1 MNKIFVL
8 IIALVALTGCP
19 KKNEI
24 KEMVNDLRERKIKAE
39 EIIAER
45 NFSTSNLLLV
55 QEYFFDFSEKVH
67 LMTVED
73 KAIDNVAKMVNKSGA
88 KQFCTDFFIAKESW
102 LALNQFC
109 DKGDYYACSF
119 EMQEFPVIAEKLK
132 SALGSNFQMSSKNI
146 EECFN

>member
-1 MNKIFVL
+1 MNKL
-8 IIALVALTGCP
+8 IILAIALVALTGCP

-24 KEMVNDLRERKIKAE
+24 KDMVNDLKERKGKAE
-39 EIIAER
+39 EIIEVGD
-45 NFSTSNLLLV
+45 FSTQNLLLV

-73 KAIDNVAKMVNKSGA
+73 KVIDNVSKMVKKSGV
-88 KQFCTDFFIAKESW
+88 KQFCTDFFISKESW

-119 EMQEFPVIAEKLK
+119 EMKEFPAIVEKLK
-132 SALGSNFQMSSKNI
+132 SALGSNFEMSSKNI